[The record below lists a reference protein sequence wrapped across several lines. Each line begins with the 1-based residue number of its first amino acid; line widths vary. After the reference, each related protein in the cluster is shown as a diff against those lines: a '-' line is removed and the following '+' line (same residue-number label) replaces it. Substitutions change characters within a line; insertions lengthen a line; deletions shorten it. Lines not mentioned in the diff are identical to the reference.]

1 MPFTNNQR
9 YTRVAIW
16 LHWLI
21 ALLVLGLMAS
31 GIWMTD
37 AVEEAGSQKLAL
49 QIYQLHKSFGLII
62 LALTLVR
69 LIWRFVHRPPEFVAD
84 MPRWERVAA
93 RIIQWLFYVLMI
105 GLPVTGWLM
114 VSASPIG
121 LPTLFFGEL
130 NVPHYPA
137 FSALDYG
144 ELELWESRFSEIH
157 EYVAYGGIA
166 LIVLHSSA
174 ALRHHFLLADDTLRR
189 MLPAMKPRD
198 EAGKEQ

>member
-1 MPFTNNQR
+1 MSSTLSPH

-21 ALLVLGLMAS
+21 ALMTILVMAA

-37 AVEEAGSQKLAL
+37 AIDAKGTQALAVD
-49 QIYQLHKSFGLII
+49 IYQLHKSFGIII
-62 LALTLVR
+62 LLLTLFRLVWR
-69 LIWRFVHRPPEFVAD
+69 LIHRPPAFAQS
-84 MPRWERVAA
+84 MPVWERIAA
-93 RIIQWLFYVLMI
+93 RAMQWLFYLLTI
-105 GLPVTGWLM
+105 GLPVSGWLM

-137 FSALDYG
+137 FAGLDYG
-144 ELELWESRFSEIH
+144 ELEAWESQFSEIH
-157 EYVAYGGIA
+157 ELVAYGGIG
-166 LIVLHSSA
+166 LIILHAGA

-189 MLPAMKPRD
+189 MLPFIRPRTD
-198 EAGKEQ
+198 VGGSE

>member
-1 MPFTNNQR
+1 MLSTPSSR
-9 YTRVAIW
+9 YTQVAIW

-21 ALLVLGLMAS
+21 AALVTGLMVA

-37 AVEEAGSQKLAL
+37 AIDDQQTQDLAL
-49 QIYQLHKSFGLII
+49 KIYQLHKSFGLVV
-62 LALTLVR
+62 LALTLIR
-69 LIWRFVHRPPEFVAD
+69 LVWRLLHRSPDFVAGT
-84 MPRWERVAA
+84 PAWERRVAA
-93 RIIQWLFYVLMI
+93 AVQWLFYLLMI
-105 GLPVTGWLM
+105 CLPVTGWLM

-121 LPTLFFGEL
+121 LPTLFFGEI

-137 FSALDYG
+137 FAGFDYG

-166 LIVLHSSA
+166 LIVLHAGA

-189 MLPAMKPRD
+189 MLPFLKSRT
-198 EAGKEQ
+198 EASEQK